1 MCLVSRRWL
10 GHREPE
16 NRGREQG
23 DAKLGCLSFRLTSGV
38 QDVRLRVALLVAAS
52 AVNIFKPNNI
62 VFGEIGT
69 RLHLNEKGRNL
80 PRI

>member
-10 GHREPE
+10 GHREAE

-23 DAKLGCLSFRLTSGV
+23 DLLVIPAEVGSPGCSLAR
-38 QDVRLRVALLVAAS
+38 ALLVAAS

>member
-23 DAKLGCLSFRLTSGV
+23 DAKLALVIPAEVGGPGCSLAL
-38 QDVRLRVALLVAAS
+38 ALLVAAS